1 MKILYINYVDFNN
14 VSSGSSVRPKKMYE
28 AFNNLG
34 YEVTM
39 LTGIQ
44 NKIKERWK
52 NTKKF
57 FRKIK
62 NCDYDLCYVES
73 PSGPIF
79 NFCDHL
85 ILLYI
90 SKVKKIPVGFFY
102 RDAYWKFGE
111 LGNISIIKK
120 LVINLMHRF
129 DWFIFKIT
137 CDKMYFPSKTM
148 ADLFNFKNKEAFP
161 PGATIIK
168 DEAKEFKNFKN
179 CIYVGGVSERYGT
192 EILLKAFEL
201 VNTKYNKNI
210 TLTLIC
216 RQEIDIIKKYK
227 NSRWLSINTGISGD
241 EMLKPF
247 YEKADLAVIPFKRD
261 VYMDF
266 AIPIK
271 LFEYLANQ
279 MPIVATDCIEL
290 SKFIKDNNIG
300 IVTEDNGE
308 SLARGIVEFYDLKIE
323 EKNSIY
329 KNLNKS
335 INMNTWEERAKK
347 VTELIKYK

>member
-14 VSSGSSVRPKKMYE
+14 VSSGSSVRPKKIYE
-28 AFNNLG
+28 SFKSLG

-44 NKIKERWK
+44 NKRKERWK
-52 NTKKF
+52 NTWNFFKKI
-57 FRKIK
+57 RK
-62 NCDYDLCYVES
+62 NQYDLCYVES

-85 ILLYI
+85 ILFYI
-90 SKVKKIPVGFFY
+90 SKVKKVPIGFFY

-111 LGNISIIKK
+111 LGDISAIKK
-120 LVINLMHRF
+120 FVINLMHRF
-129 DWFIFKIT
+129 DWLVFKMT
-137 CDKMYFPSKTM
+137 CDKMYFPSETM
-148 ADLFNFKNKEAFP
+148 AELFKFKNKEAFP
-161 PGATIIK
+161 PGSTVLCNEI
-168 DEAKEFKNFKN
+168 KEFKNFNN

-192 EILLKAFEL
+192 EILLKAFDL
-201 VNTKYNKNI
+201 VNNKYNKKVN
-210 TLTLIC
+210 LTLIC

-227 NSRWLSINTGISGD
+227 SSSWLNINTGISGD

-247 YEKADLAVIPFKRD
+247 YERADLAIIPFKRD
-261 VYMDF
+261 IYMDF

-290 SKFIKDNNIG
+290 SKFIKNNNIG
-300 IVTEDNGE
+300 IVTEDNPE
-308 SLARGIVEFYDLKIE
+308 SLAQGIIKFYGLKEE
-323 EKNSIY
+323 EKNNLY
-329 KNLNKS
+329 KNLNRTIS
-335 INMNTWEERAKK
+335 MNTWRERGKK
-347 VTELIKYK
+347 VTELVNYK